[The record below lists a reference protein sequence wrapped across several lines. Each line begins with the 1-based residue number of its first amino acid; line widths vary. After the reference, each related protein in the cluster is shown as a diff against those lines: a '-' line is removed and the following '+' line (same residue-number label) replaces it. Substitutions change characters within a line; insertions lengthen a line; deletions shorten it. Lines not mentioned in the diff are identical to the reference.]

1 MRKGAWQIW
10 GCVWT
15 LNKGFLSNNAK
26 RQLNHKSMKSIKI
39 GRSSDNDI
47 VITDQSVSRE
57 HALLFIEESG
67 KVRIRDLSSS
77 YGTFVNDARISEETL
92 KAGDVI
98 RLGNYRIDDWT
109 SRIQQVKVDSGKT
122 VSAELPDESDIS
134 KRISV
139 GRSASNDVVLSFD
152 DISGSHAELFVT
164 HSGQVFIKDKRSTN
178 GTKVNGN
185 RVEERRLQKG
195 DQVVLGGGHQLDW
208 EGAVSSGKR
217 TVISDVPVNPVS
229 GGDNPKTKIL
239 PLVAALLLVIVG
251 VTGWMFRDHLIPQN
265 TMERYRNSVVLLYH
279 AYIYE
284 IDLGEIG
291 KRNVTIT
298 GDGIK
303 EYKPGEA
310 TPVVVTG
317 TGFFVSPD
325 GKIMTNRHVA
335 MPWETDGNREKI
347 EQYVKNAID
356 EQVEKLEQEKFNRQ
370 LLSLFEENANIAEVT
385 TAIRSLTKTDVKVT
399 GKTVFL
405 GAGLPDTYINQED
418 DFIEC
423 TGLEDVGEKD
433 IDLAVIQVKS
443 KKLPGNVVNYVKLDD
458 AILEKAEFK
467 PGMKLVMIGYPAGF
481 TLGETTDGL
490 KVTFQEGTLS
500 REPDRMNFGHNLP
513 AVPGASGSPI
523 FDKSGHLVGVNNAQL
538 ANTQTFNF
546 GVLASHAVNLYNK
559 TK

>member
-1 MRKGAWQIW
+1 
-10 GCVWT
+10 
-15 LNKGFLSNNAK
+15 
-26 RQLNHKSMKSIKI
+26 MKSIKI

-47 VITDQSVSRE
+47 VINDQSVSRE
-57 HALLFIEESG
+57 HALIIIEESG
-67 KVRIRDLSSS
+67 TIRIRDLSST
-77 YGTFVNDARISEETL
+77 YGTFINDARINEETL
-92 KAGDVI
+92 KAADVI
-98 RLGNYRIDDWT
+98 RFGNYRFDDWA
-109 SRIQQVKVDSGKT
+109 SRIQQVKGGSGT
-122 VSAELPDESDIS
+122 ATSSELPDESDIS

-139 GRSASNDVVLSFD
+139 GRSTSNDVVLSFD
-152 DISGSHAELFVT
+152 DVSGSHAELIVSY
-164 HSGQVFIKDKRSTN
+164 SGQVFIKDKRSTN
-178 GTKVNGN
+178 GTKVNGT
-185 RVEERRLQKG
+185 RVEARRLQKG

-208 EGAVSSGKR
+208 EGAVAVDTSSGR
-217 TVISDVPVNPVS
+217 MPAAPDPT
-229 GGDNPKTKIL
+229 PKTKLL
-239 PLVAALLLVIVG
+239 PLVAALLVAMVA
-251 VTGWMFRDHLIPQN
+251 VAGWVFRDHLIPQN

-279 AYIYE
+279 AYVYE

-291 KRNVTIT
+291 KREVTIT

-303 EYKPGEA
+303 EYKTGEA
-310 TPVVVTG
+310 APVVVTG

-335 MPWETDGNREKI
+335 MPWETDENREKI

-405 GAGLPDTYINQED
+405 GAGLPDTYISQED

-423 TGLEDVGEKD
+423 TGLDDVGEKD
-433 IDLAVIQVKS
+433 IDLAIIQVKN
-443 KKLPGNVVNYVKLDD
+443 KKLPEKTVNYVKLDD
-458 AILEKAEFK
+458 AILEKKDFK

-481 TLGETTDGL
+481 SLGETKDGL

-513 AVPGASGSPI
+513 SYPGASGSPI
-523 FDKSGHLVGVNNAQL
+523 FNESGYLVGVNNAQL

>member
-1 MRKGAWQIW
+1 
-10 GCVWT
+10 
-15 LNKGFLSNNAK
+15 
-26 RQLNHKSMKSIKI
+26 MKSIKI

-47 VITDQSVSRE
+47 VINDQSVSRE
-57 HALLFIEESG
+57 HALIIIEESG
-67 KVRIRDLSSS
+67 KIRIRDLSSS

-92 KAGDVI
+92 KAGDTL
-98 RLGNYRIDDWT
+98 RLGNYRFDNWA
-109 SRIQQVKVDSGKT
+109 SRIQQVKVGSGKT

-139 GRSASNDVVLSFD
+139 GRSTSNDVVLSFD
-152 DISGSHAELFVT
+152 DVSGSHAELLVSR
-164 HSGQVFIKDKRSTN
+164 SGQVFIKDNRSTN

-185 RVEERRLQKG
+185 RIEVKSLQKG
-195 DQVVLGGGHQLDW
+195 DQVVLGGSHRFDW
-208 EGAVSSGKR
+208 EQAVVSSGTPKPNDDK
-217 TVISDVPVNPVS
+217 IID
-229 GGDNPKTKIL
+229 GGAGGEQRPITKLL
-239 PLVAALLLVIVG
+239 PLVAAFLIAIVA
-251 VTGWMFRDHLIPQN
+251 VAGWMFRDRLIPQN
-265 TMERYRNSVVLLYH
+265 TMERYSASVVLLYH
-279 AYIYE
+279 AYVYE

-291 KRNVTIT
+291 KREVTIT

-310 TPVVVTG
+310 APVVVTG

-335 MPWETDGNREKI
+335 MPWETDENREKI

-405 GAGLPDTYINQED
+405 GAGLPDTYISQED

-423 TGLEDVGEKD
+423 TGLDDVGEKD
-433 IDLAVIQVKS
+433 IDLAIIQVKN
-443 KKLPGNVVNYVKLDD
+443 KKLPEKTVNYVKLDD
-458 AILEKAEFK
+458 AILEKKDFK

-481 TLGETTDGL
+481 SLGETKDGL

-513 AVPGASGSPI
+513 SYPGASGSPI
-523 FDKSGHLVGVNNAQL
+523 FNESGYLVGVNNAQL